1 MTYRLRNIAIAI
13 ALAVLAA
20 TLTSFYVKQEKQNL
34 QKGQELATVY
44 VATEDIEPGTSGLEV
59 AGMVESR
66 EVATSALAPSAI
78 AEPEDL
84 EGKVVTQTIYSGEQ
98 VSELNFST
106 QQASGIRAQLT
117 GTLRALQVPGDANQ
131 LLAGT
136 LKEGDH
142 VDVVANLTY
151 KFVNFNERRLGTD
164 ENTAVRVVLRDI
176 VVLRGVG
183 AGVDEKL
190 SESSGETQSVI
201 LAVTDAQAQK
211 LYFAMQNGA
220 WSLALRPT
228 IDPADSPESVE
239 TVGTVL
245 GDGLKADQIAQLTGF
260 RPKEGE

>member
-1 MTYRLRNIAIAI
+1 MTYRLRNIAIAT

-20 TLTSFYVKQEKQNL
+20 TLTSFYVRQEKQNL

-44 VATEDIEPGTSGLEV
+44 VANQDIEPGTSGSEV

-78 AEPEDL
+78 VEPDQL

-98 VSELNFST
+98 VSELNFAT

-142 VDVVANLTY
+142 VDVVANLKY
-151 KFVNFNERRLGTD
+151 KFVNFNEDRLGTD
-164 ENTAVRVVLRDI
+164 ENTAVRVILRDV
-176 VVLRGVG
+176 VVLRGIG
-183 AGVDEKL
+183 EGVDERL
-190 SESSGETQSVI
+190 SENASNNSIIV
-201 LAVTDAQAQK
+201 AVTDAQAQK
-211 LYFAMQNGA
+211 LFFAMQNGT

-228 IDPADSPESVE
+228 VDPADSPESVE
-239 TVGTVL
+239 TVGTLL
-245 GDGLKADQIAQLTGF
+245 GDGLKGDQIAQLTGY
-260 RPKEGE
+260 RPKEGQ